1 MMETNIDD
9 KLIEFND
16 LFDEMIE
23 DAQSFARD
31 ITFSIHYLPY
41 ASIAFLS
48 IGIVAFYIGFF
59 LMNPSGV
66 SFYINKGLGIVALV
80 SGGLVAVI
88 ILQRYYGLK
97 KKYARL
103 FELVEEL
110 KLKKVK

>member
-9 KLIEFND
+9 KLIEFDD
-16 LFDEMIE
+16 LFDEMIV

-41 ASIAFLS
+41 AALAILS
-48 IGIVAFYIGFF
+48 IGVIGFYVEF
-59 LMNPSGV
+59 FWMNQTGS
-66 SFYINKGLGIVALV
+66 SFYINKGLGISALIAC
-80 SGGLVAVI
+80 GLLAFL
-88 ILQRYYGLK
+88 ILQRYFTFK
-97 KKYARL
+97 KKYARF